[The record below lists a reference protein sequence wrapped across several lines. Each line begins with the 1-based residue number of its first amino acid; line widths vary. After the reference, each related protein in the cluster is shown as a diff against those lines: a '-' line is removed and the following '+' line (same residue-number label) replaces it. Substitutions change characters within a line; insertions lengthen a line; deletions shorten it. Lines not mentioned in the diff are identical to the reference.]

1 MRIKYSVVPTG
12 LKVGN
17 KIVNHLLV
25 HHNGKVGQTTF
36 NERVAKRCGYDTSVV
51 GCVWNACGSQ
61 LGEELV
67 NGNRVDLGWLYAY
80 LTAQGSS
87 ESIREPWNSTK
98 NRLTPTFLAKVGLK
112 TCLNEAEKVNVTAGA
127 TVMVQHVA
135 DSVAVVDG
143 MISGTTDVDVRITGN
158 GLAVDISAE
167 DEGVWLEDAKGIV
180 QAVATV
186 TEATTTSLACRFAT
200 LPPDGTYTLVVSS
213 RNGLGPEYGVAMGR
227 RKVTVC
233 AEA

>member
-12 LKVGN
+12 FKVGD
-17 KIVNHLLV
+17 KIVNHLVV

-36 NERVAKRCGYDTSVV
+36 IERVARRCGYDPSVV
-51 GCVWNACGSQ
+51 GCVWNACGTQ
-61 LGEELV
+61 IGEELV
-67 NGNRVDLGWLYAY
+67 NANRSDLGWLYSY
-80 LTAQGSS
+80 LTAQGGSD
-87 ESIREPWNSTK
+87 SIREPWNSGK
-98 NRLTPTFLAKVGLK
+98 NRLVATFLAKGPLK
-112 TCLNEAEKVNVTAGA
+112 TCLDGAETVNVTAGA
-127 TVMVQHVA
+127 TVMVLHVA
-135 DSVAVVDG
+135 DSVTVVDG
-143 MISGTTDVDVRITGN
+143 IICGTSNVDVRITGT
-158 GLAVDISAE
+158 GLAVDISAA

-227 RKVTVC
+227 RKVTVR